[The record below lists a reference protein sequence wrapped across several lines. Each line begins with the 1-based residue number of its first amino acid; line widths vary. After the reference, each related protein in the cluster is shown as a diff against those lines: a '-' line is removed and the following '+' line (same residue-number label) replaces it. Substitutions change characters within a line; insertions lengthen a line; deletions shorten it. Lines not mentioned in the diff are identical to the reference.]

1 MRDFSLK
8 MVSAPQADK
17 DATTPCNENVA
28 QSSATQSMQESINPQ
43 KQEVAQQTNA
53 LMSMNGKELLEMQ
66 SQSIDM
72 LVDGLIQRVGLV
84 SLIGSSDT
92 GKSSL
97 LRQLACC
104 VVGGQDF
111 LGMKTAPMHHRAIYV
126 SSEDE
131 SGSLSVLLKKQNNDL
146 KVPLEQMEGLQFVFD
161 TYKLLETLEQA
172 VLQEP
177 CDLIIIDAFAD
188 IFSASNNLYNTAE
201 VRSFLQDYALMAQR
215 HRLAILFLHH
225 TAKRSDSLQP
235 SKHNALGSQ
244 GFEAKMRLVLELKV
258 LAEDASERYLCIDK
272 GNYLPYEQKQKAM
285 LLHFT
290 DNLTFHDTGK
300 RVPITAIGQKVGSD
314 LETLKNE
321 VETIEALHEQGHSYE
336 VVADELGTTVR
347 TIQRKKT
354 KLNSINKKNSK
365 NTTPTPKN

>member
-1 MRDFSLK
+1 MEETINE
-8 MVSAPQADK
+8 VSIPQ
-17 DATTPCNENVA
+17 NEKE
-28 QSSATQSMQESINPQ
+28 SSATPSLQESINSI
-43 KQEVAQQTNA
+43 QEPSNA
-53 LMSMNGKELLEMQ
+53 LVSMSGKELLQMQ
-66 SQSIDM
+66 AQSIDM

-104 VVGGQDF
+104 VVGGGDF
-111 LGMKTAPMHHRAIYV
+111 LGLKTLPVHHRAIYV

-131 SGSLSVLLKKQNNDL
+131 SGSLSVLLKKQNSDL

-172 VLQEP
+172 VLAEP

-215 HRLAILFLHH
+215 HKLAILFLHH

-272 GNYLPYEQKQKAM
+272 GNYIPYEQKQKAM

-314 LETLKNE
+314 LETLRNE
-321 VETIEALHEQGHSYE
+321 VQTIEALHEQGHSYE
-336 VVADELGTTVR
+336 VVADELG
-347 TIQRKKT
+347 ISLSSIFKKKS
-354 KLNSINKKNSK
+354 KLKSLINKDSNCNSPQK
-365 NTTPTPKN
+365 S